1 MRGEARKEKRGMG
14 AGKMDKGNAAA
25 SKKRRVRK
33 PNTVKGTR
41 RGGRY
46 PEQVKTAALADM
58 LICRNLSEVARRHGV
73 PESTLRSWQRALD
86 KNGERD
92 AFERARMDA
101 LREINY
107 RAVRGAVLSTAYL
120 EHRLEHAAETEALRD
135 QMLREPDALRR
146 EKMETD
152 LRRRRGMDDGDAA
165 RTAGTLMAV
174 LEKSRE
180 MLREESESGE
190 EEDLSV
196 SIEVVR

>member
-14 AGKMDKGNAAA
+14 AGKMDKGSAAA

-46 PEQVKTAALADM
+46 PEQVKTEALADM

-73 PESTLRSWQRALD
+73 PESTLRSWKRELD

-146 EKMETD
+146 
-152 LRRRRGMDDGDAA
+152 
-165 RTAGTLMAV
+165 
-174 LEKSRE
+174 
-180 MLREESESGE
+180 
-190 EEDLSV
+190 
-196 SIEVVR
+196 

>member
-1 MRGEARKEKRGMG
+1 MLEEARKEKRGMG
-14 AGKMDKGNAAA
+14 AGKMDKGSAAA

-58 LICRNLSEVARRHGV
+58 LICRNLSEVARQHGV
-73 PESTLRSWQRALD
+73 PESTLRSWQRAMD
-86 KNGERD
+86 KNGEKD

-135 QMLREPDALRR
+135 RMLQETDAARR
-146 EKMETD
+146 EQLEKD
-152 LRRRRGMDDGDAA
+152 LFMRRGMGDGDAA

-180 MLREESESGE
+180 MLREESENGE